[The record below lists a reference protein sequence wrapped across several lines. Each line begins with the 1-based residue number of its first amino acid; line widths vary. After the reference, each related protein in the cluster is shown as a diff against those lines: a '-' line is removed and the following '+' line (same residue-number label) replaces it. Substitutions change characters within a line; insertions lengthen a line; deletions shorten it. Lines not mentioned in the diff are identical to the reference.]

1 MRRICLALILFC
13 VINQISFCQSKDEFP
28 KIHFDEWGKMHNSK
42 VATFNWFKNAKYG
55 MFIHWGLYSIPGGI
69 WKGKTMEEMNNPP
82 DVAEWIMHGAHIP
95 REEYAELAKQ
105 FNPVKFNA
113 DSIVRLAKDA
123 GMKYIVITSKHHDGF
138 ALFDSRVSEFDVMDA
153 TPFKRDII
161 REMYEACKKQGLEFG
176 VYYSHNV
183 DWRDGS
189 DDRAFEMISKNIDV
203 GHPDKAFGANT
214 WDPSPNTFEEYL
226 QNKAYPQ
233 VKELL
238 QNFPGMKC
246 MWYDMGL
253 RMTPEESY
261 NFYKLTY
268 KIQPQIIVTDR
279 IANGFG
285 DYLITGDNTIPASSV
300 TLTRPWE
307 TVGTLNNSWGYKSY
321 DNDWKTPKEI
331 LFWLIE
337 IVSKGGNYMLNIG
350 PTGEGTVPV
359 QSTNNLKKV
368 GNWLAI
374 NGEAIYSTEKWNIT
388 REGPTVL
395 NFESTED
402 RAEKGF
408 NTHFTP
414 QDFWFTKKSNAIYA
428 ISIEKPLDKIIIKSF
443 NNNIVRISNVEI
455 LDKGKVK
462 FQQTNNALIVTTPKG
477 FMPENG
483 FVVKVELK

>member
-1 MRRICLALILFC
+1 
-13 VINQISFCQSKDEFP
+13 
-28 KIHFDEWGKMHNSK
+28 
-42 VATFNWFKNAKYG
+42 
-55 MFIHWGLYSIPGGI
+55 
-69 WKGKTMEEMNNPP
+69 
-82 DVAEWIMHGAHIP
+82 
-95 REEYAELAKQ
+95 
-105 FNPVKFNA
+105 
-113 DSIVRLAKDA
+113 
-123 GMKYIVITSKHHDGF
+123 
-138 ALFDSRVSEFDVMDA
+138 
-153 TPFKRDII
+153 
-161 REMYEACKKQGLEFG
+161 
-176 VYYSHNV
+176 
-183 DWRDGS
+183 
-189 DDRAFEMISKNIDV
+189 
-203 GHPDKAFGANT
+203 
-214 WDPSPNTFEEYL
+214 
-226 QNKAYPQ
+226 
-233 VKELL
+233 
-238 QNFPGMKC
+238 
-246 MWYDMGL
+246 
-253 RMTPEESY
+253 MTPEESY

-268 KIQPQIIVTDR
+268 DIQPQIIVTDR

-300 TLTRPWE
+300 NLTRPWE

-350 PTGEGTVPV
+350 PTGEGAVPV

-374 NGEAIYSTEKWNIT
+374 NGEAIYGTEKWQIT

-443 NNNIVRISNVEI
+443 NNNIGKINSVEI
-455 LDKGKVK
+455 LGKGKVK
-462 FQQTNNALIVTTPKG
+462 FKQTKHALIVTTPKG
-477 FMPENG
+477 FKPYNG
-483 FVVKVELK
+483 FVVKVEL